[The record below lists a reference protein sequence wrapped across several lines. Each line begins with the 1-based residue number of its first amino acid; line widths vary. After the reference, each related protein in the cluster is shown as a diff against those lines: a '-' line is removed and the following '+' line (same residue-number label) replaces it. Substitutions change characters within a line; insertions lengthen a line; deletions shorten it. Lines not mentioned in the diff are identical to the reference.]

1 LEKQLVCS
9 DSVEKAIL
17 AQAEQREII
26 SRICSPYTAAELQ
39 DIIEMEGLD

>member
-1 LEKQLVCS
+1 MEKQLVCS

-39 DIIEMEGLD
+39 DIIEMEELD